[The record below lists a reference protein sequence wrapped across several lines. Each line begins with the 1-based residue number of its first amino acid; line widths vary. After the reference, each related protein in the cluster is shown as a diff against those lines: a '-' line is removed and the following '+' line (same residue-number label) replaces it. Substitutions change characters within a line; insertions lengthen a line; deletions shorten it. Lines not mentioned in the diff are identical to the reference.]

1 MISSDVLVV
10 YITCNILF
18 TCRGCRSSQWSRA
31 VDPSGHRMVQGAAS
45 HWLEFTQETSLN
57 GMYFLGRR
65 DLSWPRRLF
74 WLVCVLVAFVGAIQF
89 NKLYVEEFL
98 NDTVLITVKSVSAS
112 LDYVHFPAVTVC
124 NNKKV
129 TVAS

>member
-1 MISSDVLVV
+1 M
-10 YITCNILF
+10 
-18 TCRGCRSSQWSRA
+18 A
-31 VDPSGHRMVQGAAS
+31 PSGHKMAFNNVAS

-65 DLSWPRRLF
+65 DLSWPRKLF
-74 WLVCVLVAFVGAIQF
+74 WLVCVLVALTGAIQF

-112 LDYVHFPAVTVC
+112 LDNVIFPAVTVC

-129 TVAS
+129 RECPEKKKITQLFHLEL